1 MEVKLS
7 DVEVRLFL
15 AKITLYNF
23 NSIKPFFG
31 IMDEYP
37 LLQKHF
43 SYGLTSE
50 DKSFALGSM
59 LYLS

>member
-15 AKITLYNF
+15 AKITLYDF

-37 LLQKHF
+37 L

>member
-1 MEVKLS
+1 M
-7 DVEVRLFL
+7 RLFL

>member
-1 MEVKLS
+1 M
-7 DVEVRLFL
+7 RLFL

-37 LLQKHF
+37 LLQKHY
-43 SYGLTSE
+43 SYGLTGE
-50 DKSFALGSM
+50 DKSFAFGFYVVLG
-59 LYLS
+59 LKGIHLDG